1 MDGEAK
7 AFEKHITMYLKKK
20 TKIIVGFCGLI
31 STNFMKKIK
40 KNN

>member
-20 TKIIVGFCGLI
+20 NKNNSRVLWIHQYQLHEK
-31 STNFMKKIK
+31 NK